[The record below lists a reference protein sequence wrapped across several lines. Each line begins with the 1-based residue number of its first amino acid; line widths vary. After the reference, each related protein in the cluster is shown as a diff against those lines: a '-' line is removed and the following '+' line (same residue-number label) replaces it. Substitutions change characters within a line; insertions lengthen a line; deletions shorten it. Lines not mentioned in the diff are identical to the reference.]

1 MAHQTGKLT
10 LQDVADRAGVSSTA
24 VSLGL
29 RGRPGVSDGTRR
41 RILAAAEEIGY
52 RAVRR
57 APGRSAAGAVAVL
70 LRDIVSVFSHDVVS
84 GMEEAAG
91 EAGLRLVFF
100 DGRGDFEH
108 LRTEFDELRS
118 QDVAGIVTFGTAI
131 PAEML
136 QKVAHRTPVVLVGK
150 AERAVPGVDIVSN
163 DDEIGARLAVE
174 HLAGLGHRRIAHLAK
189 GSLRV
194 EGYTR
199 AMTAAGLERYVQV
212 EGGSL
217 ETLKPAIRYL
227 LFSILQEENSPTAV
241 FAETDGV
248 AIDFLGAA
256 VDAGLRV
263 PEDISVVGYDST
275 RQCEMIRPRLSSV
288 RQPRRQ
294 MGVTAIRLLQER
306 AAGRTEDRDLVLE
319 PGLDARESSVAP
331 RTASSVVAPS
341 SLSARYQRLQLR

>member
-1 MAHQTGKLT
+1 MAQQTGKLT
-10 LQDVADRAGVSSTA
+10 LQDVAARAGVSSTA
-24 VSLGL
+24 VSLAL
-29 RGRPGVSDGTRR
+29 RDRPGVSEGTRD

-57 APGRSAAGAVAVL
+57 GPNRTAPGTVAVL

-91 EAGLRLVFF
+91 DAGLRLMFF
-100 DGRGDFEH
+100 DGRGDLEH
-108 LRTEFDELRS
+108 LRSEFEELR
-118 QDVAGIVTFGTAI
+118 AEKLRGIVTFGTAI

-136 QKVAHRTPVVLVGK
+136 QKAAQRTPVVLVGK
-150 AERAVPGVDIVSN
+150 AERAVPGVDVVSN
-163 DDEIGARLAVE
+163 DDVLGARLAVE
-174 HLAGLGHRRIAHLAK
+174 HLVGLGHERIAHLAK
-189 GSLRV
+189 GSLRA
-194 EGYTR
+194 EGYTQGMR
-199 AMTAAGLERYVQV
+199 DAGLERHLQI
-212 EGGSL
+212 EGGSV

-275 RQCEMIRPRLSSV
+275 RQTEMIRPRLTSV
-288 RQPRRQ
+288 RQPRHQ
-294 MGVTAIRLLQER
+294 MGVSAIRLLQER
-306 AAGRTEDRDLVLE
+306 ADGRNEDRDLILE
-319 PGLDARESSVAP
+319 PGLDVRESSVAP

-341 SLSARYQRLQLR
+341 SLSARYRRLQLH